1 MNLSRLDNTRAGGGG
16 SGDDWLQ
23 ILHAVP
29 FLLHAFA
36 LSLAARRWSR
46 LGRARRVAFL
56 VVTALTIVPVA
67 LAAGRYSTKLVRDPQ
82 SGTDF
87 VDNRALAGALAEIPA
102 RGTVVVTND
111 LRYPAGNFTR
121 DYRQMQIPALFG
133 HQAFAVNY
141 AHEAVEERRELQQLL
156 QQPQWSDAIL
166 DAARE
171 HHWTHLVIRK
181 DYAHPDRIPLKQIF
195 ENEQYAVFSFP

>member
-1 MNLSRLDNTRAGGGG
+1 VNLSRLDNTRAGGGG

-46 LGRARRVAFL
+46 LGRARRIAFL
-56 VVTALTIVPVA
+56 LVTALTVLPVA
-67 LAAGRYSTKLVRDPQ
+67 LAAGRYSIQLVRNPT

-87 VDNRALAGALAEIPA
+87 VDNRALAAALAEIPP
-102 RGTVVVTND
+102 RGTIVVTND

-121 DYRQMQIPALFG
+121 DFRQMQIPALFG

-141 AHEAVEERRELQQLL
+141 AHEAVEERRELQLLL
-156 QQPQWSDAIL
+156 QQREWTDAVL

-171 HHWTHLVIRK
+171 HNWTHFVIRK

-195 ENEQYAVFSFP
+195 ENEEYAVFSFP

>member
-1 MNLSRLDNTRAGGGG
+1 VNVTRLNNTGVGGGG

-23 ILHAVP
+23 NLHAVP

-36 LSLAARRWSR
+36 LSLAAGRWTR
-46 LGRARRVAFL
+46 LGRLRQ
-56 VVTALTIVPVA
+56 VTFMTVIGATAVSVA
-67 LAAGRYSTKLVRDPQ
+67 LAAGYYSVKLVRDPQ

-87 VDNRALAGALAEIPA
+87 VDNRSLAEALAVIPTE
-102 RGTVVVTND
+102 GTMIVTND

-141 AHEAVEERRELQQLL
+141 AHEAVEERRGLQELLR
-156 QQPQWSDAIL
+156 QPQWSEAIL
-166 DAARE
+166 DAARM
-171 HHWTHLVIRK
+171 HHWTHLLVRK
-181 DYAHPDRIPLKQIF
+181 DYPHANPIPLPHTF
-195 ENEQYAVFSFP
+195 ENHQYAVFTFP